1 MKNKVTVTIG
11 GLEYTVLADDSEES
25 IRRAAALVDRKLS
38 DLQDA
43 PLSSLQKT
51 VRAAMNIADDYDKQQ
66 DRLSELRQQL
76 LGK

>member
-11 GLEYTVLADDSEES
+11 GLEYPVLADDSEES

-38 DLQDA
+38 ELKDA

-51 VRAAMNIADDYDKQQ
+51 VLAAMNIADDYYKQQ
-66 DRLSELRQQL
+66 DSMSELRQQL
-76 LGK
+76 LRK